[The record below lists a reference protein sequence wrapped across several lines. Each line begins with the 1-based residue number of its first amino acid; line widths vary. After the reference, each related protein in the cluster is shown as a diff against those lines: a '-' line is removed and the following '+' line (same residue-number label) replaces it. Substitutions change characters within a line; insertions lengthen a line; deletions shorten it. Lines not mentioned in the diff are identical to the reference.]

1 MLASRCRQ
9 RDLCNISAV
18 ACHQRR
24 QRRQC
29 YYPSRVAH
37 VCSHGNC
44 LQGDNPVQVARDFA
58 VMHKLD
64 MDGLKSVLMHLKQR
78 ALVAGHMKRVFF
90 QLPVLADKG
99 ETKQVLNLTIYE
111 DSEPTELS
119 KKVGAVYGLN
129 DGQIAKLG
137 TTIEREMVSRMK
149 MRTEVD
155 MSENGVG
162 MQMLVVRSEETALS
176 AVQRFAQYMA
186 EVGITLSAQGISVL
200 ASRVEDQMM
209 KVAISRAAAEAADKA
224 QQ

>member
-1 MLASRCRQ
+1 M
-9 RDLCNISAV
+9 
-18 ACHQRR
+18 
-24 QRRQC
+24 
-29 YYPSRVAH
+29 
-37 VCSHGNC
+37 
-44 LQGDNPVQVARDFA
+44 
-58 VMHKLD
+58 
-64 MDGLKSVLMHLKQR
+64 
-78 ALVAGHMKRVFF
+78 
-90 QLPVLADKG
+90 
-99 ETKQVLNLTIYE
+99 LNLTIYE